1 MFWNAV
7 LESALYVFGLFMTFA
22 LTLAWLMR
30 RPTNVDTSIDR
41 DMVGL
46 FLRRSG
52 LMKGKTDA
60 GGSSGTVTVYDCLIL
75 GILTWGTDSKDLA
88 FCLDVTLYSRLMQL
102 VLYRAV
108 SSDRCIPQVMTRTV
122 AVDVLERK
130 KAQRSRK
137 TAGRAQINKATNK
150 QYTKLHLK
158 RSCGISRSRTLDGSC
173 DQYRND
179 GKVSEPLGFTPAR
192 TRPLGTRETRVT
204 EMPHVRADVSRQRT
218 RPSHSSVTAAQQ
230 HVCFMTMCCLLWQ
243 HFNLCL

>member
-1 MFWNAV
+1 MRLFALLCVHIIQQHIVYPVCESFTYCYYIRVFWFRCFV
-7 LESALYVFGLFMTFA
+7 LVVTSFSTTETQFAQVYVFGQFMTFA

-75 GILTWGTDSKDLA
+75 GILTWGTDSKDLV

-102 VLYRAV
+102 VLYRAA

-137 TAGRAQINKATNK
+137 AAHEPR
-150 QYTKLHLK
+150 
-158 RSCGISRSRTLDGSC
+158 RSRA
-173 DQYRND
+173 N
-179 GKVSEPLGFTPAR
+179 K
-192 TRPLGTRETRVT
+192 
-204 EMPHVRADVSRQRT
+204 
-218 RPSHSSVTAAQQ
+218 
-230 HVCFMTMCCLLWQ
+230 
-243 HFNLCL
+243 